1 MQTLFPQNFHVYIR
15 YVVLHYVTTL
25 ASVESLVPSCQICVC
40 FTDIVEDGTEMVM
53 WIGQQSPPEFVMNV
67 FGVNSQADINVDSVS
82 VHVCTFCG

>member
-1 MQTLFPQNFHVYIR
+1 M
-15 YVVLHYVTTL
+15 
-25 ASVESLVPSCQICVC
+25 C

-67 FGVNSQADINVDSVS
+67 FGVNSQAEINVDSVR